1 MVSSLLA
8 RCIIVTIGTL
18 YPGYR
23 SYKSLINS
31 DLREVVNCLRYWI
44 VFSIFLACETVTD
57 ILLSWF
63 PFYYWIKIFIVLW
76 MISPAGSTVLYKR
89 FVQPVLKE
97 REQDI
102 DQLLEQTKQKGYST
116 LLDLTNK
123 GFRYASNVVLNT
135 AVYGQAYLGEHLKR
149 SLSTSDIG
157 NEPGKG
163 LSNVPDT
170 LYEEDEEVDP
180 TFTKRL
186 KEDRKYLSK
195 GSNIAARR
203 TRSQQGEKPDPV
215 VEDPLGEME
224 MAKVMARKMPV
235 RGGNKVTCTAVSSSY
250 VSKPVAKSTKRKI
263 TKKSTSQ
270 SAAPVKPTNTSSND
284 TDDDV
289 DNPNGQIQNRT

>member
-18 YPGYR
+18 YPGYK

-102 DQLLEQTKQKGYST
+102 DQLLEDTKRKGYST
-116 LLDLTNK
+116 LIDLANK
-123 GFRYASNVVLNT
+123 GFRYASNTFLNT
-135 AVYGQAYLGEHLKR
+135 AVLGQAYLGEHLKR
-149 SLSTSDIG
+149 SLSTSDINTG
-157 NEPGKG
+157 PTKVYTK
-163 LSNVPDT
+163 VPDT
-170 LYEEDEEVDP
+170 VYEEEEP
-180 TFTKRL
+180 ELEFNKRL

-195 GSNIAARR
+195 STNSPTRR
-203 TRSQQGEKPDPV
+203 TRSQQRDKPQDTND
-215 VEDPLGEME
+215 DPLGEME
-224 MAKVMARKMPV
+224 MTNVMSRKQQRTGIKLTSTPYSTNESAHI
-235 RGGNKVTCTAVSSSY
+235 GTI
-250 VSKPVAKSTKRKI
+250 SKRQMMKNTTTTTKRSVLKP
-263 TKKSTSQ
+263 T
-270 SAAPVKPTNTSSND
+270 APVENEINSSNE
-284 TDDDV
+284 TDDDN
-289 DNPNGQIQNRT
+289 DENRT